1 MRGRVADA
9 WGEIRGAR
17 VPALPE
23 DGPLGPEAGKPG
35 RHTRRDHPLLI
46 VHTGEG
52 KGKSTAAFGIVM
64 RSWARGWR
72 VGVYQ
77 FMKSG
82 KWKVG
87 EREAATAL
95 GGIVW
100 ENMGDG
106 WSWTSRDLD
115 QSADLAREGW
125 REVRRRIADQTYDVL
140 LLDEL
145 TYPMAFGWIPV
156 DEVVEVLR
164 TRPGFQHVIVTGR
177 DAPPELVEIADLV
190 TEMVK
195 VKHPFDRGIRAQRG
209 IEW

>member
-1 MRGRVADA
+1 VPPQPEGDA
-9 WGEIRGAR
+9 
-17 VPALPE
+17 LQ
-23 DGPLGPEAGKPG
+23 PEAGKPG
-35 RHTRRDHPLLI
+35 RRTRRDHPLLI

-87 EREAATAL
+87 ERQAAMAL

-145 TYPMAFGWIPV
+145 TYPLTFGWIPLE
-156 DEVVEVLR
+156 EVVEVLR

-177 DAPPELVEIADLV
+177 DAPAELVGIADLV

-195 VKHPFDRGIRAQRG
+195 VKHPFDEGIRAQRG

>member
-1 MRGRVADA
+1 
-9 WGEIRGAR
+9 
-17 VPALPE
+17 VPPQPE
-23 DGPLGPEAGKPG
+23 GGPLQPEAGKPG
-35 RHTRRDHPLLI
+35 RRTRRDHPLLI

-82 KWKVG
+82 KWQVG
-87 EREAATAL
+87 ERKAAMAL

-125 REVRRRIADQTYDVL
+125 REVSRRIADQTYDVL

-145 TYPMAFGWIPV
+145 TYPLTFGWLPLE
-156 DEVVEVLR
+156 EVVEVLR

-177 DAPPELVEIADLV
+177 DAPAELVGIADLV

>member
-1 MRGRVADA
+1 MS
-9 WGEIRGAR
+9 
-17 VPALPE
+17 E
-23 DGPLGPEAGKPG
+23 DGAGKPG

>member
-1 MRGRVADA
+1 MSLAVRA
-9 WGEIRGAR
+9 
-17 VPALPE
+17 
-23 DGPLGPEAGKPG
+23 
-35 RHTRRDHPLLI
+35 RRDHPLLI

-87 EREAATAL
+87 ERKAAMAL

-100 ENMGDG
+100 ESMGDG

-115 QSADLAREGW
+115 RSADLARVGW
-125 REVRRRIADQTYDVL
+125 REVRQRIADQTYDVL

-145 TYPMAFGWIPV
+145 TYPMTFGWVAV

-164 TRPGFQHVIVTGR
+164 TRPGFQHVIVTGS

-195 VKHPFDRGIRAQRG
+195 VKHPFDQGIRAQRG